1 MIQIIALIASFIT
14 AIQAA
19 IGLIYGSI
27 ICPNA
32 GCKVVEDLTAIPPLY
47 LNFLGLIFFQCV
59 FWGVRFQKNK
69 STRPVDLLGIFLLA
83 GLVFDS
89 ILLAYQIF
97 VAQTFCGY
105 CLLIFVMVLLLNLFY
120 GKRQMVAGIAILG
133 VTLVS
138 FSALTFVPTGVLSQS
153 EPLKTAS
160 YGLKACSTPTK
171 EIYLIFSSNC
181 PYCENVLQTLSNC
194 NSCDLYLNPI
204 DDIDSLENMELDLNP
219 DFSPEINRLVLGVLG
234 IDSVPVLVVKS
245 EEGYRFIKGEKKIV
259 NYVSHACFT
268 EADVLYLNDG
278 ISSDDQGLTVITDQE
293 GECSVEI
300 DCEREIPPKG
310 SQQELE

>member
-1 MIQIIALIASFIT
+1 MQIISLIASFIT
-14 AIQAA
+14 ALQAV

-27 ICPNA
+27 ICPNS
-32 GCKVVEDLTAIPPLY
+32 GCRVVEGLTAISPLY
-47 LNFLGLIFFQCV
+47 LNFLGLLFFQGV
-59 FWGVRFQKNK
+59 FWGLRFQKNK
-69 STRPVDLLGIFLLA
+69 STQSVDLLGIFLIA

-97 VAQTFCGY
+97 VVQTFCGY
-105 CLLIFVMVLLLNLFY
+105 CLLIFVLVLTLNLFY

-133 VTLVS
+133 MTLFS
-138 FSALTFVPTGVLSQS
+138 FSALTFIPTGVLSQS

-160 YGLKACSTPTK
+160 YGLKSCSTPTK
-171 EIYLIFSSNC
+171 EIYLIFSSDC

-204 DDIDSLENMELDLNP
+204 DNIDSLENMKLDLNP

-234 IDSVPVLVVKS
+234 INSVPVLVVKS
-245 EEGYRFIKGEKKIV
+245 AEGYRFIKGEKKIV

-268 EADVLYLNDG
+268 EADVLYYEDSIQAG
-278 ISSDDQGLTVITDQE
+278 DQGITVITDQE
-293 GECSVEI
+293 GECLVEI
-300 DCEREIPPKG
+300 DCEPR
-310 SQQELE
+310 

>member
-1 MIQIIALIASFIT
+1 MMQIIAIIASFIT
-14 AIQAA
+14 ALQAV

-27 ICPNA
+27 ICPNS
-32 GCKVVEDLTAIPPLY
+32 GCQVVEGLTAISPLY
-47 LNFLGLIFFQCV
+47 LNFLGLLFFQGV
-59 FWGVRFQKNK
+59 FWGLRFQKNK
-69 STRPVDLLGIFLLA
+69 STQSVDLLGIFLIA

-97 VAQTFCGY
+97 VVQTFCGY
-105 CLLIFVMVLLLNLFY
+105 CLLIFVLVLTLNLFY

-133 VTLVS
+133 MTLFS
-138 FSALTFVPTGVLSQS
+138 FSALTFIPTGVLSQS

-160 YGLKACSTPTK
+160 YGLKSCSTPTK
-171 EIYLIFSSNC
+171 EIYLIFSSDC

-204 DDIDSLENMELDLNP
+204 DNIDSLENMKLDLNP

-234 IDSVPVLVVKS
+234 INSVPVLVVKS
-245 EEGYRFIKGEKKIV
+245 AEGYRFIKGEKKIV

-268 EADVLYLNDG
+268 EADVLYYEDSIQAGDRG
-278 ISSDDQGLTVITDQE
+278 ITVITDQE
-293 GECSVEI
+293 GECSVAI
-300 DCEREIPPKG
+300 DCERP
-310 SQQELE
+310 